1 MDSTVHNPV
10 PMLWGMPVWVM
21 PLGWVDA
28 PKVVNVEYED
38 TLRIRASFTYVG
50 PEWWGFLY
58 GAIGTEG
65 VFGTFDEIVA
75 ARTEFGI
82 GEQREPRTIR
92 IFVDVQ
98 ITTAL
103 AAGRH
108 YSIYVKLVD
117 EAGRDVAFS
126 PFYRNAIYVVKLEP
140 EITNLV
146 IEDYYVVQ

>member
-1 MDSTVHNPV
+1 MAVHNPV
-10 PMLWGMPVWVM
+10 PMLWGMPAWVM

-28 PKVVNVEYED
+28 PKVVNVEHED

-50 PEWWGFLY
+50 PRWHGFLH
-58 GAIGTEG
+58 GAIGTEA
-65 VFGTFDEIVA
+65 VFGAFDEVVA

-92 IFVDVQ
+92 TFVDIP

-103 AAGRH
+103 DAGYH

-126 PFYRNAIYVVKLEP
+126 PFYRNAIFVVRLEP
-140 EITNLV
+140 TITDLV
-146 IEDYYVVQ
+146 IDDYYVV